1 MTPFMTG
8 CLGMA
13 MLVTAIFLRI
23 PIGMGMIGIGALG
36 FAAISGTEPALA
48 ILRSVPYETYV
59 NYN

>member
-1 MTPFMTG
+1 MTG

-48 ILRSVPYETYV
+48 ILRSVPYET
-59 NYN
+59 